1 MFKRLEKF
9 NKKNHIY
16 PHENEYATCIL
27 YGIPPGKANLTSP
40 KRDYSWSEVKNLYWN
55 RIR

>member
-9 NKKNHIY
+9 NKKNHI
-16 PHENEYATCIL
+16 PAWHEYVTYLL
-27 YGIPPGKANLTSP
+27 YGIPPGKAHLTSP

>member
-1 MFKRLEKF
+1 MARV
-9 NKKNHIY
+9 
-16 PHENEYATCIL
+16 CDL
-27 YGIPPGKANLTSP
+27 YIIWYPPGKAHLTSP